1 LGWFSA
7 FFCTSTSPQ
16 EHSNLVF
23 SGIVARPLT
32 VGYAQN
38 GLRSGATMIT
48 PQFVPV
54 DGTSKIALEDLTVT
68 GDDID
73 TDGNISIQTL
83 DANGMTVDSYMY
95 LDWGDP
101 KGWCDD
107 SYTVVEDVTFDVGQG
122 LFTTGTGTG
131 AAIQYAGKVGK
142 DDVIVQLR
150 AGATSSGNPFPVA
163 IALQDILPEGD
174 DIDTDGNISIQVLDA
189 NGMTVDSYMYLDW
202 GDPKGWCDDSYTV
215 VEGVTFPAGQ
225 GLFIT
230 GTKATEYLRFPA
242 PEL

>member
-1 LGWFSA
+1 
-7 FFCTSTSPQ
+7 
-16 EHSNLVF
+16 
-23 SGIVARPLT
+23 
-32 VGYAQN
+32 
-38 GLRSGATMIT
+38 MIT

-54 DGTSKIALEDLTVT
+54 DGTSKISLEDLTVT

-107 SYTVVEDVTFDVGQG
+107 SYSVVEGVTFDVGQG

-142 DDVIVQLR
+142 SDVVVQLR

-174 DIDTDGNISIQVLDA
+174 NIDTDGNISIQVLDA

>member
-1 LGWFSA
+1 
-7 FFCTSTSPQ
+7 
-16 EHSNLVF
+16 
-23 SGIVARPLT
+23 
-32 VGYAQN
+32 
-38 GLRSGATMIT
+38 MIT

>member
-1 LGWFSA
+1 M
-7 FFCTSTSPQ
+7 
-16 EHSNLVF
+16 
-23 SGIVARPLT
+23 
-32 VGYAQN
+32 GYAQN